1 LPFTP
6 LIGGDPL
13 GLGDSSPS
21 AYPNKLG
28 GAGCSSL
35 VNPGKVNNYVK
46 LQCFGL
52 PQSAPAIAAQC
63 IPFAPGGTV
72 APGTCSNLLGTGGRN
87 EINGPGAVDLDFSL
101 IKETKITERLNLEFR
116 TEVFNIINHPNFN
129 SPIDNSTLFNSDG
142 SIPGNAGVID
152 STSVDPRQIQFAVK
166 VSF

>member
-1 LPFTP
+1 MLRQ
-6 LIGGDPL
+6 LVEHL
-13 GLGDSSPS
+13 
-21 AYPNKLG
+21 AYR
-28 GAGCSSL
+28 SL
-35 VNPGKVNNYVK
+35 RYVE

-87 EINGPGAVDLDFSL
+87 EIIGPGAVDLDFSL
-101 IKETKITERLNLEFR
+101 IKQTKHTERLNLEFR

-142 SIPGNAGVID
+142 SVPGNAGVID